1 MSAIRYI
8 IEVIICSGLFL
19 VIYRWLLARKVSFRL
34 CRAYIM
40 ATMILATAIPAMDVP
55 MYTIDEQRNQYAL
68 LPYLMSDGMAL
79 EDAAAAEAYSAETA
93 ATGDMQALDASAVQ
107 MGKKKADVREI
118 VTWALICIYI
128 LAAAASLSLVLY
140 SSYRISLLR
149 KRSKLTHTEEYTL
162 AEHEEIKTP
171 FSFIRTIFLGYDYER
186 YEREQIITHEASH
199 VRHGHS
205 YERIALSIL
214 RSLFWFNPFFWMAEK
229 SLEEVQEWEADKDV
243 LNEGYELDKYRTTI
257 FKQLFGYN
265 PDISCG
271 LNHSLTKQR
280 FIMMTQSRRG
290 KGAWIRLAATL
301 PVIAAAFFAFGCG
314 TKEAKASTD
323 FSTDLTNGTEQT
335 YLPMCP
341 PCDASVS
348 NSFGARTDASGAG
361 THQGIDYVLKE
372 GDPVYAAADGE
383 ISSITRDDSNGLM
396 LVLNHSD
403 GIETRYAHLSKIQIV
418 SHLKIEGG
426 MMTVNNTYNLIT
438 DGDHSN
444 QKISGKVNRG
454 QLIGYAG
461 STGRATG
468 PHLHFE
474 VRKDGKPVDPV
485 TMFTSD
491 KPVTAPFPIYV
502 VEGTNKPGE
511 EYFAICNGKL
521 CKINEEIGEA
531 VSRYFAEIND
541 PEYATIQLEADKDVP
556 EEIVAK
562 VSEELRK
569 VQALKVSKT
578 VTDGNPGEVVVLK
591 DATTTVS
598 RIANGALI
606 DVIYDSDGSRIYIDG
621 ARHSLDEVAEVI
633 GAKRESSDKPY
644 EFTVHIK
651 ASGDT
656 RMGIID
662 DIKLE
667 LRKCRAL
674 KVRYEAPERII
685 DRRLPPAP
693 DQSED
698 DQEAKFIAPE
708 DWANDVS
715 RRNQIIFRINSAD
728 KVLMSTDRS
737 IRVNEHYIC
746 DIDDFDVKRLK
757 EMIAN
762 PERKK
767 TLPETEVRDITMPD
781 GSVRQFEVSKAM
793 VLYGIDRGTSYTA
806 YTKGM
811 EMIMT
816 AYKELR
822 EDFSKEV
829 FGKPLSEL
837 TDAETQTVYLAIPLI
852 VSEATPKNVP
862 QKR

>member
-8 IEVIICSGLFL
+8 IEMIICSGLFL
-19 VIYRWLLARKVSFRL
+19 VAYRWLLAKKVGFGL
-34 CRAYIM
+34 CRAFIVM
-40 ATMILATAIPAMDVP
+40 SMLLAVAIPAMDVP
-55 MYTIDEQRNQYAL
+55 LFPEKTLSQQGVLTGFDFLVMELD
-68 LPYLMSDGMAL
+68 
-79 EDAAAAEAYSAETA
+79 DAVPMDPEVEMHEAENMGAETA
-93 ATGDMQALDASAVQ
+93 PVPKAFDIKAAAGIAV
-107 MGKKKADVREI
+107 KV
-118 VTWALICIYI
+118 IYI
-128 LAAAASLSLVLY
+128 LVALASLGLTVY
-140 SSYRISLLR
+140 NIIKIQKLR
-149 KRSKLTHTEEYTL
+149 RRSKLTRTEEYTL
-162 AEHEEIKTP
+162 AEHEDIKTP
-171 FSFIRTIFLGYDYER
+171 FSFLMTIFMGFNYEAG
-186 YEREQIITHEASH
+186 ERLQILTHEASH
-199 VRHGHS
+199 IRHRHS
-205 YERIALSIL
+205 FERISLSIL
-214 RSLFWFNPFFWMAEK
+214 RSVFWFNPFFWMAEK
-229 SLEEVQEWEADKDV
+229 DLEEVQEWEADKDV
-243 LNEGYELDKYRTTI
+243 LNEGYELDTYRTTI

-301 PVIAAAFFAFGCG
+301 PAIAAAFFAFGCG

-361 THQGIDYVLKE
+361 THQGIDYVLNE

-474 VRKDGKPVDPV
+474 VRKDGKPVDPAP
-485 TMFTSD
+485 MFTSD

-521 CKINEEIGEA
+521 CKINDEIGEA
-531 VSRYFAEIND
+531 VSRYFAEIDD
-541 PEYATIQLEADKDVP
+541 PQYATIQLEADKDVP
-556 EEIVAK
+556 EAVLTK
-562 VSEELRK
+562 VSEQLRK
-569 VQALKVSKT
+569 VQALKVSKSIT
-578 VTDGNPGEVVVLK
+578 ESNPGEIVVLK
-591 DATTTVS
+591 DATTTYS

-606 DVIYDSDGSRIYIDG
+606 EVIYDPNESRIYIDG
-621 ARHSLDEVAEVI
+621 AKHSIDEIAEVI
-633 GAKRESSDKPY
+633 GAKRDSSDKPY

-662 DIKLE
+662 DIKME
-667 LRKCRAL
+667 LRKCKAL

-685 DRRLPPAP
+685 DRLLPPAP
-693 DQSED
+693 KSDVYRSAED
-698 DQEAKFIAPE
+698 ALG
-708 DWANDVS
+708 NVN
-715 RRNQIIFRINSAD
+715 RRNVI
-728 KVLMSTDRS
+728 V
-737 IRVNEHYIC
+737 IRVNPDGEMFMGSTY
-746 DIDDFDVKRLK
+746 VKGSLHDEDLYRQELARLK
-757 EMIAN
+757 ELISNQEDKADC
-762 PERKK
+762 PESEMRN
-767 TLPETEVRDITMPD
+767 IQMPD
-781 GSVRQFEVSKAM
+781 GSTREFRVSKGM
-793 VLYGIDRGTSYTA
+793 VSFQNDTKTSYEDYTKAIKLITTA
-806 YTKGM
+806 YL
-811 EMIMT
+811 
-816 AYKELR
+816 ELR
-822 EDFSKEV
+822 EEV
-829 FGKPLSEL
+829 SVEIFGKPLAEL
-837 TDAETQTVYLAIPLI
+837 SDAEMQVVYQAVPMN
-852 VSEATPKNVP
+852 VSEAEPRDAP
-862 QKR
+862 AR

>member
-1 MSAIRYI
+1 MSVIRYI
-8 IEVIICSGLFL
+8 IEMIICSGLFL
-19 VIYRWLLARKVSFRL
+19 VAYRWLLAKKVAFGL
-34 CRAYIM
+34 CRAFIVM
-40 ATMILATAIPAMDVP
+40 SMLLAVAIPAMDVP
-55 MYTIDEQRNQYAL
+55 LFPEKTLSQQGVLTGFDFLVMEL
-68 LPYLMSDGMAL
+68 DGAVPMDP
-79 EDAAAAEAYSAETA
+79 EVDMHEAENMGAETA
-93 ATGDMQALDASAVQ
+93 PVP
-107 MGKKKADVREI
+107 KAFDI
-118 VTWALICIYI
+118 K
-128 LAAAASLSLVLY
+128 AAAGIAVKVIYVLVALASLGLTVY
-140 SSYRISLLR
+140 NIIKIQKLR
-149 KRSKLTHTEEYTL
+149 RRSKLTRTEEYTL
-162 AEHEEIKTP
+162 AEHEDIKTP
-171 FSFIRTIFLGYDYER
+171 FSFLMTIFMGFNYEAG
-186 YEREQIITHEASH
+186 ERLQILTHEASH
-199 VRHGHS
+199 IRHRHS
-205 YERIALSIL
+205 FERISLSIL
-214 RSLFWFNPFFWMAEK
+214 CSIFWFNPFFWMAEK
-229 SLEEVQEWEADKDV
+229 DLEEVQEWEADKDV
-243 LNEGYELDKYRTTI
+243 LNEGYELDTYRTTI

-301 PVIAAAFFAFGCG
+301 PIIAAVFVAFGCG

-361 THQGIDYVLKE
+361 THQGIDYVLNE

-474 VRKDGKPVDPV
+474 VRKDGKPVDPAP
-485 TMFTSD
+485 MFTSD

-521 CKINEEIGEA
+521 CKINDEIGEA
-531 VSRYFAEIND
+531 VSRYFAEIDD
-541 PEYATIQLEADKDVP
+541 PQYATIQLEADKDVP
-556 EEIVAK
+556 EDVLTK
-562 VSEELRK
+562 VSEQLRK
-569 VQALKVSKT
+569 VQALKVSKSIT
-578 VTDGNPGEVVVLK
+578 ESNPGEIVVLK
-591 DATTTVS
+591 DATTTYS

-606 DVIYDSDGSRIYIDG
+606 EVIYDPNESRIYIDG
-621 ARHSLDEVAEVI
+621 VRHSIDEIAEVI
-633 GAKRESSDKPY
+633 GAKRDSSDKPY

-662 DIKLE
+662 DIKME
-667 LRKCRAL
+667 LRKCKAL

-685 DRRLPPAP
+685 DRLLPPAP
-693 DQSED
+693 KSDVYRSAED
-698 DQEAKFIAPE
+698 ALG
-708 DWANDVS
+708 NVN
-715 RRNQIIFRINSAD
+715 RRNVI
-728 KVLMSTDRS
+728 V
-737 IRVNEHYIC
+737 IRVNPDGEMFMGSTY
-746 DIDDFDVKRLK
+746 VKGSLHDEDLYRQELARLK
-757 EMIAN
+757 ELISNQEDKADC
-762 PERKK
+762 PESEMRN
-767 TLPETEVRDITMPD
+767 IQMPD
-781 GSVRQFEVSKAM
+781 GSTREFRVSKGM
-793 VLYGIDRGTSYTA
+793 VSFQNDTKTSYEDYTKAIKLITTA
-806 YTKGM
+806 YL
-811 EMIMT
+811 
-816 AYKELR
+816 ELR
-822 EDFSKEV
+822 EEV
-829 FGKPLSEL
+829 SVEIFGKPLAEL
-837 TDAETQTVYLAIPLI
+837 SDAEMQVVYQAVPMN
-852 VSEATPKNVP
+852 VSEAEPRDAP
-862 QKR
+862 AR

>member
-8 IEVIICSGLFL
+8 IEMIICSGLFL
-19 VIYRWLLARKVSFRL
+19 VAYRWLLAKKVGFGL
-34 CRAYIM
+34 CRAFIVM
-40 ATMILATAIPAMDVP
+40 SMLLAVAIPAMDVP
-55 MYTIDEQRNQYAL
+55 VFTEKTLSQQGVLTGFDFLVMELDDAVPMDPEVEMDEAEN
-68 LPYLMSDGMAL
+68 MAS
-79 EDAAAAEAYSAETA
+79 ETAPVPKAFDIKAAA
-93 ATGDMQALDASAVQ
+93 GIAV
-107 MGKKKADVREI
+107 KV
-118 VTWALICIYI
+118 IYI
-128 LAAAASLSLVLY
+128 LVALASLGLTVY
-140 SSYRISLLR
+140 NIIKIQKLR
-149 KRSKLTHTEEYTL
+149 RRSKLTRTEEYTL
-162 AEHEEIKTP
+162 AEHEDIKTP
-171 FSFIRTIFLGYDYER
+171 FSFLMTIFMGFNYEPG
-186 YEREQIITHEASH
+186 ERLQILTHEASH
-199 VRHGHS
+199 IRHRHS
-205 YERIALSIL
+205 FERISLSIL
-214 RSLFWFNPFFWMAEK
+214 RSVFWFNPFFWMAEK
-229 SLEEVQEWEADKDV
+229 DLEEVQEWEADKDV

-301 PVIAAAFFAFGCG
+301 PAIAAAFFAFGCG

-361 THQGIDYVLKE
+361 THQGIDYVLNE

-383 ISSITRDDSNGLM
+383 ISAITRDDSNGLM

-474 VRKDGKPVDPV
+474 VRKDGKPVDPAP
-485 TMFTSD
+485 MFTSD

-521 CKINEEIGEA
+521 CKINDEIGEA
-531 VSRYFAEIND
+531 VSRYFAEIDD
-541 PEYATIQLEADKDVP
+541 PQYATIQLEADKDVP
-556 EEIVAK
+556 EAVLTK
-562 VSEELRK
+562 VSEQLRK
-569 VQALKVSKT
+569 VQALKVSKSIT
-578 VTDGNPGEVVVLK
+578 ESNPGEIVVLK
-591 DATTTVS
+591 DATTTYS

-606 DVIYDSDGSRIYIDG
+606 EVIYDPNESRIYIDG
-621 ARHSLDEVAEVI
+621 ARHSIDEIAEVI
-633 GAKRESSDKPY
+633 GAKRDSSDKPY

-656 RMGIID
+656 RMGIIT
-662 DIKLE
+662 DIKNE
-667 LRKCRAL
+667 LRTINGIRLLYTLDEMVTPDHPYAETEIDEYYRVETYKESRNNIIVIKTNAADRYLIGDRPDYLDGNAL
-674 KVRYEAPERII
+674 EKVKSYILNKENNP
-685 DRRLPPAP
+685 DLPDKTDKEFTLP
-693 DQSED
+693 DG
-698 DQEAKFIAPE
+698 
-708 DWANDVS
+708 
-715 RRNQIIFRINSAD
+715 
-728 KVLMSTDRS
+728 RS
-737 IRVNEHYIC
+737 ITYPVSQA
-746 DIDDFDVKRLK
+746 
-757 EMIAN
+757 MILMQN
-762 PERKK
+762 
-767 TLPETEVRDITMPD
+767 
-781 GSVRQFEVSKAM
+781 
-793 VLYGIDRGTSYTA
+793 DRGTSFEGYQAVNAFVQKA
-806 YTKGM
+806 YR
-811 EMIMT
+811 
-816 AYKELR
+816 ELR
-822 EDFSKEV
+822 NDLATEL
-829 FGKPLSEL
+829 FGRALTELS
-837 TDAETQTVYLAIPLI
+837 DAETAIIRQAIPMN
-852 VSEATPKNVP
+852 VYEAEPKVAP
-862 QKR
+862 AR